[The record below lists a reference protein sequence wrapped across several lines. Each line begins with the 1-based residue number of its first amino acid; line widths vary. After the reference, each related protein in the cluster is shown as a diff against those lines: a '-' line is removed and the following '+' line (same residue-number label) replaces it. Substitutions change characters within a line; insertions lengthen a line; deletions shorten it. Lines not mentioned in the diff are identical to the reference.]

1 MNPIELTEYIIKN
14 LVEDPEM
21 VSVKQFDDEE
31 NIINIQVLVDSK
43 EIGSVIG
50 KGGKIA
56 NAIRTVVQA
65 ASYANDNKKIII
77 NIDSF

>member
-14 LVEDPEM
+14 LVEDPDM

>member
-31 NIINIQVLVDSK
+31 NIINVQVLVDSK